1 MIAFPSDRGYQSSAM
16 RAWLPLPALL
26 LVACGGAQKPVVCHA
41 SDACKEGEACV
52 TGACVPYSAPNTVAP
67 SMRKLTLEPEAVA
80 FVLSEDEDGHPAV
93 APLGAS
99 VGPRARILL
108 KFPKP
113 TFQESIARAFLVL
126 ERAEGAQAGPG
137 EVTLRAQQIVEPWS
151 LKGGA
156 GTTWA
161 SAPRAESITSGE
173 VKVSARGVGAIRIDV
188 TKWMADYAKKSGQ
201 SWGLRV
207 EGDGEGYGVP
217 IATGWAKGNPPRL
230 EVYLQ

>member
-1 MIAFPSDRGYQSSAM
+1 VIQIGLM
-16 RAWLPLPALL
+16 RALLLVPLGL
-26 LVACGGAQKPVVCHA
+26 LVACGAAQGPRVCRA

-52 TGACVPYSAPNTVAP
+52 TGSCVPYASPNTVAP

-80 FVLSEDEDGHPAV
+80 FVLSDGDDDARPAT

-99 VGPRARILL
+99 SGPRARILL
-108 KFPKP
+108 KFQKP
-113 TFQESIARAFLVL
+113 SFKESISRAFLVL
-126 ERAEGAQAGPG
+126 ERAEGAEAGPG
-137 EVTLRAQQIVEPWS
+137 DVTLRVQRIVEPWS

-156 GTTWA
+156 GVSWA
-161 SAPRAESITSGE
+161 SAPRAESIGGAE
-173 VKVSARGVGAIRIDV
+173 VRVAARGAGPIRIDV
-188 TKWMADYAKKSGQ
+188 TSWMVDYSKKGSA

-207 EGDGEGYGVP
+207 EGSGEGFGVP